1 MVASV
6 DPCRKLG
13 VKTMSSSQSL
23 TCAVTLP
30 CRDDFVAPVR
40 IVAARRSP
48 AGFLLGAGLAALFVF
63 GLAGG
68 TLFLSRSFV
77 YQAAAPVDQIGFGR
91 LSPPALSL
99 DIGRG

>member
-1 MVASV
+1 MN
-6 DPCRKLG
+6 
-13 VKTMSSSQSL
+13 SSQSL
-23 TCAVTLP
+23 TCAGTSS

-40 IVAARRSP
+40 IVAARPSP

-77 YQAAAPVDQIGFGR
+77 DQAAAPVGPMGFGR
-91 LSPPALSL
+91 LNPPVLSL
-99 DIGRG
+99 DIGREVGSGGTVG

>member
-1 MVASV
+1 
-6 DPCRKLG
+6 
-13 VKTMSSSQSL
+13 MSSSQSL

-77 YQAAAPVDQIGFGR
+77 DQAAPVDQIGFGR
-91 LSPPALSL
+91 LSPSALSL
-99 DIGRG
+99 DIGREVRSGGTVG

>member
-1 MVASV
+1 M
-6 DPCRKLG
+6 
-13 VKTMSSSQSL
+13 

-40 IVAARRSP
+40 IMAARRSP
-48 AGFLLGAGLAALFVF
+48 AGFLLGAGLAALF
-63 GLAGG
+63 AGG

-77 YQAAAPVDQIGFGR
+77 DQTAPPLDQIGFGR

-99 DIGRG
+99 DIGREVRSGGTVG